1 MKKARV
7 VQQLSR
13 AQSVYETLRRDI
25 KSGIYAGGSRLREE
39 DVAETLGVSRTP
51 VREALSRLVS
61 RGLLEQAPGGLIV
74 RELTRTQVLE
84 LYSTREVLEGGVAG
98 FAAQHASPFEIANLE
113 RLVKLFGTA
122 GPDLSRIYAANR
134 EFHNA
139 LYQACHNEYI
149 MRLLDELNDSLA
161 LLPVSTFEVKGRYEA
176 AIKEHKQIIAAIK
189 SRNASKAESAAR
201 HHIQTSIEAR
211 LELMAF

>member
-1 MKKARV
+1 VKKARAA
-7 VQQLSR
+7 QQLSR
-13 AQSVYETLRRDI
+13 AQSVYEALRRDI
-25 KSGIYAGGSRLREE
+25 KAGIYAGGSRLREE
-39 DVAETLGVSRTP
+39 DVAQTLGVSRTP
-51 VREALSRLVS
+51 VREALSRLVA

-98 FAAQHASPFEIANLE
+98 FAAQHASPVEIANLE
-113 RLVKLFGTA
+113 RLVKIFGSA
-122 GPDLSRIYAANR
+122 GPDVSKIYAANR

-161 LLPVSTFEVKGRYEA
+161 LLPVSTFEIKGRYET
-176 AIKEHKQIIAAIK
+176 AIKEHRQIVVAVK
-189 SRNASKAESAAR
+189 SRNAAKAEAAAR
-201 HHIQTSIEAR
+201 YHIQTSIEAR
-211 LELMAF
+211 LQLMDF

>member
-1 MKKARV
+1 MKQARAA
-7 VQQLSR
+7 QQLSR

-25 KSGIYAGGSRLREE
+25 KAGIYAGGSRLREE

-61 RGLLEQAPGGLIV
+61 RGLLEQAPNGLIV

-98 FAAQHASPFEIANLE
+98 FAAQHASPVEIANLE
-113 RLVKLFGTA
+113 RLVKFFATV
-122 GPDLSRIYAANR
+122 GPDMSHLTAANR

-161 LLPVSTFEVKGRYEA
+161 LLPVSTFEVAGRYDA
-176 AIKEHKQIIAAIK
+176 AIKEHKQIVAAIK
-189 SRNASKAESAAR
+189 ARNPAKAELAAR
-201 HHIQTSIEAR
+201 HHIQVSIEAR
-211 LELMAF
+211 LQLMAF

>member
-1 MKKARV
+1 VKQARA

-25 KSGIYAGGSRLREE
+25 KAGIYARGSRLREE

-61 RGLLEQAPGGLIV
+61 RGLLEQAANGLIV

-113 RLVKLFGTA
+113 RLVKLFASA
-122 GPDLSRIYAANR
+122 GPDMERLTAANR

-161 LLPVSTFEVKGRYEA
+161 LLPVSTFEIEGRYES
-176 AIKEHKQIIAAIK
+176 AIKEHKQIVAAIK
-189 SRNASKAESAAR
+189 ARNPAKAEEAAR
-201 HHIQTSIEAR
+201 HHIQVSITAR
-211 LELMAF
+211 LQLMAF